1 MRGLKD
7 KRVLITGGAS
17 GIGAATA
24 ARFLEEGSR
33 VCVLDR
39 DAAACKHIKHEL
51 AALGEAGISEA
62 GVFSAIIADVTD
74 LMQVEAAFA
83 EAIRLMDGVDVL
95 INNAGISI
103 RHKFLDITPE
113 EWDRVIAVNLTGMF
127 YVAQTA
133 ARHMWERFSGEASS
147 ANAGSTKASSA
158 QASSTQASSTQ
169 ASSAKPSSGVILQT
183 ASTNGVMGYPY
194 YADYNATK
202 AGVIELTRSMA
213 LELAPR
219 VRVCAVAPGYVLTP
233 MQRAEYSDAMLEEV
247 NRKIPLGRHATPEEI
262 AGLFAYLASDDAAF
276 ATGQVFTMDG
286 GETAGGLASR

>member
-24 ARFLEEGSR
+24 ARFLEEGSS

-39 DAAACKHIKHEL
+39 DEIAGARIKQDL
-51 AALGEAGISEA
+51 PGLGE
-62 GVFSAIIADVTD
+62 AIIADVTN
-74 LMQVEAAFA
+74 LTQVEAAFA

-103 RHKFLDITPE
+103 RHKFLNITPE

-133 ARHMWERFSGEASS
+133 ARHMWEQGR
-147 ANAGSTKASSA
+147 
-158 QASSTQASSTQ
+158 
-169 ASSAKPSSGVILQT
+169 GVILQT

-194 YADYNATK
+194 YADYNAAK
-202 AGVIELTRSMA
+202 AGVIELTKSMA
-213 LELAPR
+213 LELSPK

-233 MQRAEYSDAMLEEV
+233 MQRAEYSDAMLAEV
-247 NRKIPLGRHATPEEI
+247 NAKIPLGRHALPAEI
-262 AGLFAYLASDDAAF
+262 AALFAYLASDDAAF
-276 ATGQVFTMDG
+276 ATGHVFTLDG